1 MTYQVNYSEGLK
13 VGYKWYEAEHKTPLF
28 PFGFGLSYTT
38 FSYSGLTVTPGKPVE
53 VSFTVTNTG
62 SRAGAEIAEVYA
74 SLPAST
80 GEPPKRLVGW
90 DKVWLASGE
99 SKKVT
104 VSIESKFLSIFNVDK
119 DAWELV
125 PGDYTILAGGSSADT
140 PLTSALKIQ

>member
-1 MTYQVNYSEGLK
+1 
-13 VGYKWYEAEHKTPLF
+13 
-28 PFGFGLSYTT
+28 FGFGLSYTT
-38 FSYSGLTVTPGKPVE
+38 FSYSGLTVTPGKSVE

-74 SLPAST
+74 SLPPST

-90 DKVWLASGE
+90 DKVWLAPGQ

-104 VSIESKFLSIFNVDK
+104 VSIEPKFLSVFNVDK
-119 DAWELV
+119 NAWELV

-140 PLTSALKIQ
+140 PLTSGLKIE